1 MKKKVKKRNPN
12 FIAYLE
18 GWLSIGINILL
29 FALKYWAGVVSGSV
43 AIIADAWHTLADS
56 ITSIIVL
63 IGTKTSEKPPDNK
76 HPFGHGR
83 AEIIAAFIIGVFLAF
98 IAFEFFLESSRRLY
112 DHEAASYGTIA
123 IVVTIIS
130 VLLKE
135 ALARFAFWSGKK
147 INSISLRADA
157 WHHRSDA
164 ISSIII
170 LVGIFLGKY
179 FWWIDGVLGLIVAII
194 IAYAA
199 LKTIK
204 DAISSILGETP
215 SDEDILKIKQICN
228 EVSPFDSHPHHIH
241 IHDYGK
247 HQELTFHIN
256 LPSNIS
262 LLEAHN
268 IATEIEIAIKK
279 EMNFETTIHMEPLQ
293 EFNKSKQK

>member
-1 MKKKVKKRNPN
+1 MKNEVKKRSPN
-12 FIAYLE
+12 FFAYFE

-83 AEIIAAFIIGVFLAF
+83 AEIIAAFIIGIFLAL
-98 IAFEFFLESSRRLY
+98 IAFEFFVESIKRLSE
-112 DHEAASYGTIA
+112 HEAASYGTIA
-123 IVVTIIS
+123 IIVTIIS
-130 VLLKE
+130 ILFKE
-135 ALARFAFWSGKK
+135 ALAQFAFWSSKK
-147 INSISLRADA
+147 VNSISLRADA

-268 IATEIEIAIKK
+268 IATEIEVAIKEK
-279 EMNFETTIHMEPLQ
+279 MNFETTIHMEPLQ
-293 EFNKSKQK
+293 EFNKSKKK

>member
-1 MKKKVKKRNPN
+1 MKNEVKKRSPN
-12 FIAYLE
+12 FFAYFE

-83 AEIIAAFIIGVFLAF
+83 AEIIAAFIIGIFLAL
-98 IAFEFFLESSRRLY
+98 IAFEFFVESIKRLSE
-112 DHEAASYGTIA
+112 HEAASYGTIA
-123 IVVTIIS
+123 IIVTIIS
-130 VLLKE
+130 ILFKE
-135 ALARFAFWSGKK
+135 ALAQFAFWSSKK
-147 INSISLRADA
+147 VNSISLRADA

>member
-1 MKKKVKKRNPN
+1 MKNEVKKRSPN
-12 FIAYLE
+12 FFAYFE

-83 AEIIAAFIIGVFLAF
+83 AEIIAAFIIGIFLAL
-98 IAFEFFLESSRRLY
+98 IAFEFFVESINRLSE
-112 DHEAASYGTIA
+112 HEAASYGTIA
-123 IVVTIIS
+123 IIVTIIS
-130 VLLKE
+130 ILFKE
-135 ALARFAFWSGKK
+135 ALAQFAFWSGKK

-268 IATEIEIAIKK
+268 IATEIEVAIKEK
-279 EMNFETTIHMEPLQ
+279 MNFETTIHMEPLQ
-293 EFNKSKQK
+293 EFNKSKKK

>member
-268 IATEIEIAIKK
+268 IATEIEVAIKEK
-279 EMNFETTIHMEPLQ
+279 MNFETTIHMEPLQ
-293 EFNKSKQK
+293 EFNKSKKK

>member
-1 MKKKVKKRNPN
+1 MKNEVKKRSPN
-12 FIAYLE
+12 FFAYFE

-83 AEIIAAFIIGVFLAF
+83 AEIIAAFIIGIFLAL
-98 IAFEFFLESSRRLY
+98 IAFEFFVESIKRLSE
-112 DHEAASYGTIA
+112 HEAASYGTIA
-123 IVVTIIS
+123 IIVTIIS
-130 VLLKE
+130 ILFKE
-135 ALARFAFWSGKK
+135 ALAQFAFWSSKK

>member
-1 MKKKVKKRNPN
+1 MKNEVKKRSPN
-12 FIAYLE
+12 FFAYFE

-83 AEIIAAFIIGVFLAF
+83 AEIIAAFIIGIFLAL
-98 IAFEFFLESSRRLY
+98 IAFEFFVESINRLSE
-112 DHEAASYGTIA
+112 HEAASYGTIA
-123 IVVTIIS
+123 IIVTIIS
-130 VLLKE
+130 ILFKE
-135 ALARFAFWSGKK
+135 ALAQFAFWSSKK
-147 INSISLRADA
+147 VNSISLRADA

>member
-1 MKKKVKKRNPN
+1 MKNKVKKRNPN

-43 AIIADAWHTLADS
+43 AIIADAWHTLSDS

-63 IGTKTSEKPPDNK
+63 IGAKTSEKPPDKN

-83 AEIIAAFIIGVFLAF
+83 AEIIAAFIIGIFLAMV
-98 IAFEFFLESSRRLY
+98 AFEFFVESINRLSE
-112 DHEAASYGTIA
+112 HEAASYGTIA
-123 IVVTIIS
+123 IIVTIIS
-130 VLLKE
+130 ILFKE
-135 ALARFAFWSGKK
+135 ALAQFAFWSGKK
-147 INSISLRADA
+147 IKSKSLKADA

-179 FWWIDGVLGLIVAII
+179 FWWIDGILGLIVATM
-194 IAYAA
+194 IAWAA
-199 LKTIK
+199 FKIIK
-204 DAISSILGETP
+204 DTISSLLGETP
-215 SDEDILKIKQICN
+215 SDEDVLKIKEICN

-241 IHDYGK
+241 VHNYGK

-256 LPSNIS
+256 LPQNIS
-262 LLEAHN
+262 LHEAHN
-268 IATEIEIAIKK
+268 IATNIEIAIKEK
-279 EMNFETTIHMEPLQ
+279 MNFETTIHMEPLR
-293 EFNKSKQK
+293 ENNKSKQK